1 MTSSYLAISILKNS
15 HMPEKQLR
23 IFLSHI
29 SQQSLTEYLFKANID
44 NERRNMNKVDLIDMI
59 ISDKDKSKIYTS
71 EDDDDL
77 SQEEINNILKLNELL
92 QSSQL
97 ELSKPIIQNIL
108 RKYV

>member
-1 MTSSYLAISILKNS
+1 
-15 HMPEKQLR
+15 
-23 IFLSHI
+23 
-29 SQQSLTEYLFKANID
+29 
-44 NERRNMNKVDLIDMI
+44 MNKVDLIDMI

-92 QSSQL
+92 QSSQS
-97 ELSKPIIQNIL
+97 ELSKPITQNIL